1 MIWLDWILLVVLA
14 LSAFAGMRLGLL
26 WSVVAGGG
34 FLLAWLFAGNVSSAA
49 SVGVQAY
56 TDSPTALA
64 VVSVL
69 IYLILLGI
77 MLYSVN
83 RLVAAVRTLLST
95 ATFGASSM
103 LDKVGGLL
111 LGLVVGAMVIG
122 AVILVGARLTYQL
135 DYDEVDL
142 DVPGQV
148 EARVELGEDIREGLE
163 GLLSSS
169 EVVGVLVS
177 IGTALPAD
185 TLGLAPTY
193 FGDSLELLNRA
204 LD

>member
-1 MIWLDWILLVVLA
+1 MIWLDWVLLAVLA
-14 LSAFAGMRLGLL
+14 MSAFAGMRLGLL

-34 FLLAWLFAGNVSSAA
+34 FLLAWLFAGNISSAA

-69 IYLILLGI
+69 IYLILLGVV
-77 MLYSVN
+77 LYSVN

-148 EARVELGEDIREGLE
+148 EARVELGEDIREDLE
-163 GLLSSS
+163 GLLASS
-169 EVVGVLVS
+169 EVVGGLVS
-177 IGTALPAD
+177 IATALPAD

>member
-1 MIWLDWILLVVLA
+1 MIWLDWVLLAVLA
-14 LSAFAGMRLGLL
+14 MSAFAGMRLGLL

-34 FLLAWLFAGNVSSAA
+34 FLLAWLFAGNISSAA

-69 IYLILLGI
+69 IYLILLGVV
-77 MLYSVN
+77 LYSVN
-83 RLVAAVRTLLST
+83 RLVAAIRTLLST

-148 EARVELGEDIREGLE
+148 EARVELGENVREDLE
-163 GLLSSS
+163 GLLASS

-177 IGTALPAD
+177 IATALPAD

>member
-1 MIWLDWILLVVLA
+1 MIWLDWILLAVLA
-14 LSAFAGMRLGLL
+14 MSAFAGMRLGLL

-34 FLLAWLFAGNVSSAA
+34 FLLAWLFAGNISSAA

-69 IYLILLGI
+69 IYLILLGVV
-77 MLYSVN
+77 LYSVN
-83 RLVAAVRTLLST
+83 RLVAAIRTLLST

-148 EARVELGEDIREGLE
+148 EARVELGENVREDLE
-163 GLLSSS
+163 SLLASS

-177 IGTALPAD
+177 IATALPAD

>member
-1 MIWLDWILLVVLA
+1 MIWLDWVLLVVLA

-34 FLLAWLFAGNVSSAA
+34 FLLAWLFAGNISSAA

-69 IYLILLGI
+69 IYLILLGV

-148 EARVELGEDIREGLE
+148 EARVELGENVREDLE
-163 GLLSSS
+163 SLLASS
-169 EVVGVLVS
+169 EVVGALVS
-177 IGTALPAD
+177 IATALPAD

>member
-1 MIWLDWILLVVLA
+1 MIWLDWVLLAVLA
-14 LSAFAGMRLGLL
+14 MSAFAGMRLGLL

-34 FLLAWLFAGNVSSAA
+34 FLLAWLFAGNISSAA

-69 IYLILLGI
+69 IYLILLGVV
-77 MLYSVN
+77 LYSVN
-83 RLVAAVRTLLST
+83 RLVAAIRTLLST

-148 EARVELGEDIREGLE
+148 EARVELGEDIREDLE
-163 GLLSSS
+163 GLLASS

-177 IGTALPAD
+177 IATALPAD